1 MNINKLALFA
11 QAHSPRI
18 KHQGAHLPSEFL
30 FGLVATTTTPAFMA
44 GFAAT
49 NTSNIAN
56 EHHDLLGFWVKPLN
70 MVKVFCNCKIILSP
84 QRIGIGSLRPMAV
97 RRCLKRPAKRL
108 MKYVMIHLIFAMVS

>member
-1 MNINKLALFA
+1 
-11 QAHSPRI
+11 
-18 KHQGAHLPSEFL
+18 
-30 FGLVATTTTPAFMA
+30 MA
-44 GFAAT
+44 SFAAA
-49 NTSNIAN
+49 NTSNIAD

-70 MVKVFCNCKIILSP
+70 MVKVVCNCKIILSP